1 MKEAFKIHE
10 VVSVRMPC
18 GQEGHKGL
26 LLGMMGFLKGPFWG
40 EDLAV
45 GCTKKFIPLK
55 GITRLQSTNRN
66 QRIHV

>member
-26 LLGMMGFLKGPFWG
+26 LLGMMGSGSWVYQEIYPT
-40 EDLAV
+40 V
-45 GCTKKFIPLK
+45 I
-55 GITRLQSTNRN
+55 
-66 QRIHV
+66 